1 MKVEELSGRPHNRDC
16 LHCVLPPVIEAF
28 ANAHPD
34 RPGPHLVGDIAT
46 VLGELIASGA
56 FEAGNVTPTEQLMTL
71 RLVLRFATDHLHQS
85 AHAMF
90 AELQRRTV
98 KP

>member
-1 MKVEELSGRPHNRDC
+1 MKVEELTGRPYNPDC
-16 LHCVLPPVIEAF
+16 LHCVLPPVIEQF

-56 FEAGNVTPTEQLMTL
+56 FEAGNVTAAEQLTTL
-71 RLVLRFATDHLHQS
+71 TVVLQFATDHLHRS
-85 AHAMF
+85 AHELF
-90 AELQRRTV
+90 AKLQRGV